1 MATDPEYYRLD
12 EVARAEALVGAE
24 ALAGALGL
32 PLETRGGRPAARVD
46 LDGATRRLAVPL
58 PFDDLGA
65 FDQLSVVLATGPQN
79 EVAPSLRIELASVTA
94 GLPHPDSFRSGRAET
109 IRSEAWRE
117 VLFPYEN
124 YLIYGIPEAVKGVA
138 VFELALSG
146 TAGPVWIAEVRAARR
161 RRARGPRLT
170 DAGLLAELDLER
182 PELAG
187 VKAAAGD
194 PAAALAELLV
204 HLKSRAAPRHI
215 YGARPL
221 QPGAD
226 LAAADSICANVV
238 NGFHVG
244 DPVNWRCNPNGYL
257 EWMHA
262 FNRTFFFM
270 TLLKAWQATGDERY
284 ARKLD
289 EYFASFLAD
298 NPEPVGHNGGGDPAW
313 ETLSV
318 AVRIY
323 GSWLECFFALL
334 HEPAFRDE
342 TRVAMLK
349 SFHGHAEHLFRYQGY
364 ANNWLIVESRVLAV
378 LGMLF
383 PEFRRAGAWRDEGLG
398 RLAVEIEKQV
408 YPDGADWELAPGYHM
423 MAVAGFLDVY
433 EIACLNGMAL
443 PAAFE
448 ERLPRTFE
456 YIAGMTRPD
465 GSLPSVNDSGGYRAC
480 NGGAFLERGARLFN
494 RPDFL
499 AGAEGPYAGR
509 SRAFA
514 DCGMHVL
521 AGGTGRAAK
530 WLLFDAGP
538 FGASHQHDDALALEL
553 FAHGVPFL
561 VDPGISGYMNDGWT
575 DFYRRTR
582 AHSTVLVNGAGQQ
595 RGKLGAEARAA
606 SVRGKT
612 LCVLGPVFDLAR
624 GRYEDGYEGL
634 AEKTVHERSVLFV
647 REDYYV
653 VFDEVR
659 GEGVE
664 RLEALFHFSPMR
676 VELETRAR
684 RVRSMRLKG
693 PNLEIVPLEPRSGLK
708 VHLACGETEPVQG
721 WVADAEDLPAPVAC
735 YSLRGKSPL
744 RFAAALFPYDK
755 GVNAGVTVARLGK
768 IPPGVQGVKLR
779 FADGRS
785 DRIFWRHDTQ
795 ARIPAAHAPL
805 DADVLVERLDARNR
819 RSACAWVRGGEMT
832 VEA

>member
-1 MATDPEYYRLD
+1 MAIDPEHYRLD
-12 EVARAEALVGAE
+12 EVARAETITGAE
-24 ALAGALGL
+24 ALAGTLGL
-32 PLETRGGRPAARVD
+32 PLETHNGRPAVRVD

-58 PFDDLGA
+58 PSNDLSA
-65 FDQLSVVLATGPQN
+65 FDQISVLLATGPRN
-79 EVAPSLRIELASVTA
+79 EVNPSLRIELASVTA

-117 VLFPYEN
+117 VLFPYDN
-124 YLIYGIPEAVKGVA
+124 FLIYGIPEAVKGVA
-138 VFELALSG
+138 VCELAVSG

-161 RRARGPRLT
+161 RRAKGPRLS
-170 DAGLLAELDLER
+170 DAGLLAALDLER

-187 VKAAAGD
+187 VKAAAGNPD
-194 PAAALAELLV
+194 AALAELLK

-215 YGARPL
+215 YGIRPEK
-221 QPGAD
+221 P
-226 LAAADSICANVV
+226 AADFELADNLCANVV

-270 TLLKAWQATGDERY
+270 ELLKAWQASGDERY
-284 ARKLD
+284 VRKLD
-289 EYFASFLAD
+289 DYFASFLAD

-313 ETLSV
+313 ETLST

-334 HEPAFRDE
+334 REPAFRDS
-342 TRVAMLK
+342 TRIALVK
-349 SFHGHAEHLFRYQGY
+349 SFHGHAEHLFHYKGY

-383 PEFRRAGAWRDEGLG
+383 PEFRRANAWRDEGLG
-398 RLAVEIEKQV
+398 RLAVEIEKQI

-433 EIACLNGMAL
+433 EIAQLNGVAL
-443 PAAFE
+443 PAAFKD
-448 ERLPRTFE
+448 RLPKTFE

-465 GSLPSVNDSGGYRAC
+465 GTLPSINDSGGYRAR
-480 NGGAFLERGARLFN
+480 NGGGFLERGARLFK
-494 RPDFL
+494 RPDLL
-499 AGAEGPYAGR
+499 ASIEGPYAGR
-509 SRAFA
+509 SRAFP

-521 AGGTGRAAK
+521 AGGTARAAK

-538 FGASHQHDDALALEL
+538 YGASHQHEDALSLEL

-561 VDPGISGYMNDGWT
+561 VDPGISGYMNDDWT

-595 RGKLGAEARAA
+595 RTKLDAEARAA

-634 AEKTVHERSVLFV
+634 AEKVVHERAVLFV

-664 RLEALFHFSPMR
+664 HLEELFHFSPMR
-676 VELETRAR
+676 VEIEAR

-721 WVADAEDLPAPVAC
+721 WVADTEDLPAPVAHFGV
-735 YSLRGKSPL
+735 RGQSPL
-744 RFAAALFPYDK
+744 RFAAALFPYDS
-755 GVNAGVTVARLGK
+755 GVNAGVTVARVGK
-768 IPPGVQGVKLR
+768 VPPGVLGVKLR
-779 FADGRS
+779 FTGGRS
-785 DRIFWRHDTQ
+785 DRIFWRHDPQ
-795 ARIPAAHAPL
+795 ARIPADHAPL

-819 RSACAWVRGGEMT
+819 RTACAWVRGGEMT
-832 VEA
+832 VEG